1 MSEVVIPGVP
11 SPCTGICRLDAAT
24 GWCEG
29 CHRTRDEIASWR
41 KLDDDGK
48 RTVRARLDARR
59 AQAAVTAS
67 VTGGD

>member
-1 MSEVVIPGVP
+1 MSEIVTPSVP

-41 KLDDDGK
+41 KLDDEG
-48 RTVRARLDARR
+48 RRAVLARLDARR
-59 AQAAVTAS
+59 PRAAAAAS
-67 VTGGD
+67 VTEGD